1 MMRPVF
7 CLIATFMFSCFSF
20 AQELVEFT
28 LGSGYQYDIYYS
40 LADGITGYPERT
52 NWELSFSTNIYDGNI
67 RINSGKGVVLY
78 WVSDDISTW
87 DNITNLPND
96 ALQLRNSETEWEVGA
111 FVSNA
116 DGGFNYGW
124 GNYNPTSQIIEG
136 STIYIINYEDYSK
149 KIKINSLIN
158 GEYNFT
164 IANLDGSFEENISI
178 STLSYSSKQFVYYS
192 LVNNEVI
199 DREPLEWDIV
209 FTKYEAENV
218 TLNGETMPYVVTGGL
233 SNNNSIS
240 QYDGFLDVN
249 PAFEDLTFSTD
260 INTIGYDWKEYS
272 GQYTIIPDRVYYIL
286 SQDEQSLFKLV
297 FQSFSGGQSGNM
309 SFFIEELDFNPS
321 QITNYDNDAISIYP
335 NPSTGSFRINYYGD
349 SAILNIHDVN
359 GRLLY
364 QKMGSISNTEV
375 HNLKNGLYIATV
387 ITNDNIFAKQ
397 IILQK

>member
-1 MMRPVF
+1 MLRSLFF
-7 CLIATFMFSCFSF
+7 CIISGLFSCVSI
-20 AQELVEFT
+20 AQELVDFT

-78 WVSDDISTW
+78 RVSDDIGTW

-116 DGGFNYGW
+116 EGGGNYGW
-124 GNYNPTSQIIEG
+124 GNYNPISQIIEG

-178 STLSYSSKQFVYYS
+178 NTLSYSSKKFVYYS

-209 FTKYEAENV
+209 FTKYESEYV

-249 PAFEDLTFSTD
+249 PVFEDLTFSTD

-272 GQYTIIPDRVYYIL
+272 GQYTIIPDRAYYIL

-321 QITNYDNDAISIYP
+321 QITNYGNDAISIYP
-335 NPSTGSFRINYYGD
+335 NPNSGSFKINYHVEN
-349 SAILNIHDVN
+349 ATLNIHDVN

-364 QKMGSISNTEV
+364 QKMGSISNTEI
-375 HNLKNGLYIATV
+375 HNLNNGLYIATV
-387 ITNDNIFAKQ
+387 MTNDNIFAKQ
-397 IILQK
+397 IIVQK

>member
-124 GNYNPTSQIIEG
+124 GNYNPTSQIIED
-136 STIYIINYEDYSK
+136 SAIYIINYEDYSK

-209 FTKYEAENV
+209 FTKYESEYV

-249 PAFEDLTFSTD
+249 PVFEDLTFSTD

-297 FQSFSGGQSGNM
+297 FQSFS
-309 SFFIEELDFNPS
+309 
-321 QITNYDNDAISIYP
+321 
-335 NPSTGSFRINYYGD
+335 
-349 SAILNIHDVN
+349 
-359 GRLLY
+359 
-364 QKMGSISNTEV
+364 
-375 HNLKNGLYIATV
+375 
-387 ITNDNIFAKQ
+387 
-397 IILQK
+397 